1 MHASQPL
8 LDSNK
13 SKSKSQPNSNR
24 LWIKIGAALLLTPFL
39 VWAIWTIDDSSNH
52 GNNMIGESNNVDV
65 DVATPVST
73 HGCLDEYLQA
83 FGFENIYSVSADVA
97 VKSSDYILSLIT
109 DNTLF
114 EGITRE
120 EMIDIIA
127 LKWGND
133 NMVLKEV
140 DFDDLVLKFSF
151 DNDDNDDNINDD
163 YDYDYDYAF
172 SIRLIENVDMDM
184 DMDSC
189 KIGEISMV
197 NPRRLQFDCGTYGW
211 CCDAAW
217 CCTFCGCQYCGRCC
231 R

>member
-1 MHASQPL
+1 MYASQPL
-8 LDSNK
+8 LNSNK
-13 SKSKSQPNSNR
+13 PQASSNC
-24 LWIKIGAALLLTPFL
+24 LWIKIGVALLLTPFL
-39 VWAIWTIDDSSNH
+39 VWAIWVTIDNNNNH
-52 GNNMIGESNNVDV
+52 GNNMIGESNNVDRDV
-65 DVATPVST
+65 DVATTVSSRT

-83 FGFENIYSVSADVA
+83 FGFENSVSEDVDVP

-133 NMVLKEV
+133 NMVLKEA
-140 DFDDLVLKFSF
+140 DLDDLVLKFSF
-151 DNDDNDDNINDD
+151 DNDENDDNFDNINDD
-163 YDYDYDYAF
+163 YDYDYAF
-172 SIRLIENVDMDM
+172 SIRFEDM

-197 NPRRLQFDCGTYGW
+197 NPRRLQLNCPDCSV
-211 CCDAAW
+211 CVAAW
-217 CCTFCGCQYCGRCC
+217 CCIFCVCC
-231 R
+231 